1 MTTEQEAGQDPPGQL
16 GPRPGAAG
24 RPGSSPARL
33 PAFKDPSLLVRALTH
48 RSYLNEHSGS
58 GEDNE
63 RLEFLGDAVL
73 DFLSGAFL
81 YNRYPELPEGRLT
94 RMRSALVR
102 TEPLADLA
110 RTLDLGAQLRLGK
123 GEHDSGGRERPS
135 LLCAAFEAM
144 VGAYFLDSGLEA
156 VRAFVEPL
164 FKRASEEI
172 IFSEMEVDA
181 KSEFQEWAQAEHRQ
195 TPRYQ
200 QVSATGPDHS
210 REYTVEVFVDGE
222 SFGTGSGPNKAA
234 ATQKAAEAALKKVG
248 RR

>member
-1 MTTEQEAGQDPPGQL
+1 MTTNQDEAPDPPAKLASTLRRGEDTIPHL
-16 GPRPGAAG
+16 
-24 RPGSSPARL
+24 SL
-33 PAFKDPSLLVRALTH
+33 PPFKNPSLLVRALTH
-48 RSYLNEHSGS
+48 RSYLNEHAGA
-58 GEDNE
+58 GDDNE

-102 TEPLADLA
+102 TEPLAELA
-110 RTLDLGAQLRLGK
+110 RALDLGPQLRLGR
-123 GEHDSGGRERPS
+123 GEQESGGSRRPS

-164 FKRASEEI
+164 FDSAADQI
-172 IFSEMEVDA
+172 IFREMEVDS
-181 KSEFQEWAQAEHRQ
+181 KSQFQEWAQAERGQ
-195 TPRYQ
+195 TPHYKQ
-200 QVSATGPDHS
+200 IAVSGPDHS
-210 REYTVEVFVDGE
+210 REYTVEVFVGTE
-222 SFGTGSGPNKAA
+222 SFGTGTGSNKSL
-234 ATQKAAEAALKKVG
+234 ATQQAALAGLKKVG